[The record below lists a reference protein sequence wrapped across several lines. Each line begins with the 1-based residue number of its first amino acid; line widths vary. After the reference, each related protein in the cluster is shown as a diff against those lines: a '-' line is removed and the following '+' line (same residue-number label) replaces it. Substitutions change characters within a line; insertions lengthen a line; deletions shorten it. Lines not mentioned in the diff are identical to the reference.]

1 MDELVQ
7 EIQTNK
13 KETILVDL
21 DKIEHL
27 VNKVADLVIT
37 NSMMTQKIDE
47 LKNVEDKKGMQ
58 ETTTL
63 FERHI
68 KELQDYAMELRMINM
83 ASIYT
88 PFEKLIEAAS
98 IKHKK
103 KVELQTR
110 GESTKI
116 DKSMIESLSKPLNA
130 ILINAVEHGI
140 ETPEIRQVQGKM
152 ETGLISVNAEQINGQ
167 IVITFHDDGKGID
180 LEKVEENALS
190 KELVTEDELQ
200 YMSDNDKAS
209 LMLYDKSMLSIKN
222 SIDKLNGSIV
232 IDTQKNKG
240 TSISIYIPLTLSILD
255 GLNIRI
261 GSQHF
266 ILPTTSIIESL
277 QPTVD
282 NIKAIGD
289 GSAELLMLREDFIP
303 IIKMYEYLNIKPE
316 YEKLEDG
323 MLIVVKAGKEKVAL
337 FIDEFLHQQQIVVK
351 PIDKNFKDV
360 VGISGATVRG
370 DGSIGLIVDVKSIID
385 DKKHL
390 FEKMDVGV

>member
-1 MDELVQ
+1 MDEIDHKMQ
-7 EIQTNK
+7 IGK
-13 KETILVDL
+13 SETILVDL
-21 DKIEHL
+21 DKIENL

-58 ETTTL
+58 ETTSL

-83 ASIYT
+83 ATIYE
-88 PFEKLIEAAS
+88 PFEKLINTAS
-98 IKHKK
+98 TKHKK
-103 KVELQTR
+103 KVELRTT
-110 GESTKI
+110 GEITKI
-116 DKSMIESLSKPLNA
+116 DKSMIELLSKALNA

-140 ETPEIRQVQGKM
+140 ETPEIRAINGKK
-152 ETGLISVNAEQINGQ
+152 ETGLITVNSEQINGQ
-167 IVITFHDDGKGID
+167 IVITFKDDGKGID
-180 LEKVEENALS
+180 LEKVEANALE
-190 KELVTEDELQ
+190 KEAVTEDELS
-200 YMSDNDKAS
+200 YMSDDDKAS
-209 LMLYDKSMLSIKN
+209 LMLHDKTMLSIKN

-232 IDTQKNKG
+232 IETHKDAG

-261 GSQHF
+261 GEQHF

-277 QPTVD
+277 QPTSEL
-282 NIKAIGD
+282 IKAVGD
-289 GSAELLMLREDFIP
+289 GSSELLMLREDFIP
-303 IIKMYEYLNIKPE
+303 IIRMYEYLNIIGE
-316 YEKLEDG
+316 HEKLEEG

-337 FIDEFLHQQQIVVK
+337 FLDEFLHQQQIVVK
-351 PIDKNFKDV
+351 PIDKNFRDV

-390 FEKMDVGV
+390 FEKIDVGV

>member
-1 MDELVQ
+1 MDELTQ

-68 KELQDYAMELRMINM
+68 KELQDYAMELRMISM
-83 ASIYT
+83 ATIYE
-88 PFEKLIEAAS
+88 PFEKLIEVTS
-98 IKHKK
+98 SKHKK
-103 KVELQTR
+103 KVELKTT
-110 GESTKI
+110 GETTKI
-116 DKSMIESLSKPLNA
+116 DKSMIELLSKSLNA
-130 ILINAVEHGI
+130 ILVNAVEHGI
-140 ETPEIRQVQGKM
+140 ETPDVRAQKGKS
-152 ETGLISVNAEQINGQ
+152 ETGSITVSAEQINGQ
-167 IVITFHDDGKGID
+167 IVINFKDDGKGVD
-180 LEKVEENALS
+180 LEKVEANALS
-190 KELVTEDELQ
+190 TEAITEDELT
-200 YMSDNDKAS
+200 YMSDDDKAS
-209 LMLYDKSMLSIKN
+209 LMLHDKTMLSIKQN
-222 SIDKLNGSIV
+222 IDKLNGSIV
-232 IDTQKNKG
+232 IDTHKDSG

-261 GSQHF
+261 GEQHF

-277 QPTVD
+277 QPTTEI
-282 NIKAIGD
+282 IKAVGD
-289 GSAELLMLREDFIP
+289 GTSELLMLREDFIP
-303 IIKMYEYLNIKPE
+303 IIRMYEYLNINGD

-337 FIDEFLHQQQIVVK
+337 FLDEFLHQQQIVVK
-351 PIDKNFKDV
+351 PIDKNFRDV

-390 FEKMDVGV
+390 FEKLDVGV

>member
-1 MDELVQ
+1 MDEIDHKMQ
-7 EIQTNK
+7 IGK
-13 KETILVDL
+13 SETILVDL
-21 DKIEHL
+21 DKIENL

-58 ETTTL
+58 ETTSL

-83 ASIYT
+83 ATIYE
-88 PFEKLIEAAS
+88 PFEKLINTAS
-98 IKHKK
+98 TKHKK
-103 KVELQTR
+103 KVELRTT
-110 GESTKI
+110 GEITKI
-116 DKSMIESLSKPLNA
+116 DKSMIELLSKALNA

-140 ETPEIRQVQGKM
+140 ETPEIRAINGKK
-152 ETGLISVNAEQINGQ
+152 ETGLITVNSEQINGQ
-167 IVITFHDDGKGID
+167 IVITFKDDGKGID
-180 LEKVEENALS
+180 LEKVEANALA
-190 KELVTEDELQ
+190 KEAVTEDELS
-200 YMSDNDKAS
+200 YMSDDDKAS
-209 LMLYDKSMLSIKN
+209 LMLHDKTMLSIKN

-232 IDTQKNKG
+232 IETHKDAG

-261 GSQHF
+261 GEQHF

-277 QPTVD
+277 QPTSEL
-282 NIKAIGD
+282 IKAVGD
-289 GSAELLMLREDFIP
+289 GSSELLMLREDFIP
-303 IIKMYEYLNIKPE
+303 IIRMYEYLNIIGE
-316 YEKLEDG
+316 HEKLEEG

-337 FIDEFLHQQQIVVK
+337 FLDEFLHQQQIVVK
-351 PIDKNFKDV
+351 PIDKNFRDV

-390 FEKMDVGV
+390 FEKIDVGV